1 MTAVLPV
8 QRARN
13 NLATISMIIG
23 FLSATSFIFMEG
35 IPFYIYFIFGLASII
50 SGIISLKQVKDNQMS
65 GKERAVAGITS
76 GSIPIVI
83 TFIYVV
89 MYSMI

>member
-13 NLATISMIIG
+13 HLATVSMVIG
-23 FLSATSFIFMEG
+23 FLSATSFIFLEG

-50 SGIISLKQVKDNQMS
+50 IGIISLKQVTDNNMS

-76 GSIPIVI
+76 GGMPIVI

-89 MYSMI
+89 LFSMI